1 MSAKQPIL
9 IFFGGQSAEHEVSII
24 TGLQVVENIDR
35 SGFDPHV
42 IYVRKDGVMDY
53 KPNVTKRGEFSFEF
67 DTEVQLGRDA
77 KGGYL
82 RIPGTLREKR
92 VYPTAAYLAFH
103 GGTGEGGAYQGLL
116 ESLGIPYSSPSYES
130 SVVALNKLLTK
141 AVFEKQHIP
150 CLTGS
155 GVIKQEFLGNPEKR
169 TQELVSTHSLPM
181 IVKPAHLGSSIGIK
195 VAKTEI
201 ELEKALRESF
211 FMDSVVL
218 VEPFVKK
225 FVEYNISVRS
235 DGDEIELSAIEK
247 PVSKDEIL
255 SFADKYE
262 RGGKKSGG
270 DGMASLDRE
279 VPAKI
284 DEKLA
289 NKIREIA
296 QKAYRA
302 IGASGLVRIDFMV
315 DESRPDEPFITE
327 INTIPGSVSY
337 YLWEAVGESFT
348 EQITHALTDAVRQ
361 FESRHTLDLE
371 YESDIVEKF
380 VAG

>member
-1 MSAKQPIL
+1 MSEKQPVL

-35 SGFDPHV
+35 NRYEPHV
-42 IYVRKDGVMDY
+42 IYVRKDGIMDY
-53 KPNVTKRGEFSFEF
+53 KVDVMKRSDFSLAM
-67 DTEVQLGRDA
+67 DTEVQFGRDI

-82 RIPGTLREKR
+82 RIPGKIREKR

-103 GGTGEGGAYQGLL
+103 GGTGEGGVYQGLL
-116 ESLGIPYSSPSYES
+116 ESLGIPYSSPNYEA

-141 AVFEKQHIP
+141 SVFEKQGIP
-150 CLTGS
+150 CLPGS
-155 GVIKQEFLGNPEKR
+155 GVIKHEFLAQPEEFTKD
-169 TQELVSTHSLPM
+169 LVNTHSLPV

-195 VAKTEI
+195 VAKSEI

-218 VEPFVKK
+218 VEPYVKK

-235 DGDEIELSAIEK
+235 NGEEIDLSAIEK

-289 NKIREIA
+289 DKIREIA
-296 QKAYRA
+296 TKAYRA

-315 DESRPDEPFITE
+315 DQSRPDEPFITE
-327 INTIPGSVSY
+327 INTIPGSVSF
-337 YLWEAVGESFT
+337 YLWEAVGETFT
-348 EQITHALTDAVRQ
+348 EQITHAIEDAVKQ

-371 YESDIVEKF
+371 YETNIVEKF
-380 VAG
+380 IQS

>member
-1 MSAKQPIL
+1 MSEKQPVL

-35 SGFDPHV
+35 ERFEPYV
-42 IYVRKDGVMDY
+42 IYVRKDGLMDY
-53 KPNVTKRGEFSFEF
+53 KPGITKRSDFSLRM
-67 DTEVQLGRDA
+67 DTEVQLGRDSS
-77 KGGYL
+77 GGYL
-82 RIPGTLREKR
+82 RISGKLREKR
-92 VYPTAAYLAFH
+92 VYPRAAYLAFH
-103 GGTGEGGAYQGLL
+103 GGTGEGGVYQGLL
-116 ESLGIPYSSPSYES
+116 ESFGIPYSSPSYES

-141 AVFEKQHIP
+141 SVFEKQGIP
-150 CLTGS
+150 CLPGTG
-155 GVIKQEFLGNPEKR
+155 VMRHEFLKSPETY
-169 TQELVSTHSLPM
+169 TQDLVATHSLPV
-181 IVKPAHLGSSIGIK
+181 IIKPAHLGSSIGIK
-195 VAKTEI
+195 VAKSEI

-235 DGDEIELSAIEK
+235 KGDEVELSAIEK
-247 PVSKDEIL
+247 PVSQDEIL

-284 DEKLA
+284 DTTLA
-289 NKIREIA
+289 DNIREIA

-315 DESRPDEPFITE
+315 DQLRPDEPFITE
-327 INTIPGSVSY
+327 INTIPGSVSF
-337 YLWEAVGESFT
+337 YLWEAVGETFT
-348 EQITHALTDAVRQ
+348 EQITHSIEDAVKQ

-371 YESDIVEKF
+371 YESDIVERF
-380 VAG
+380 IAG

>member
-1 MSAKQPIL
+1 MSEKQPVFIL
-9 IFFGGQSAEHEVSII
+9 FGGQSAEHEVSVI

-35 SGFDPHV
+35 ARFEPYV
-42 IYVRKDGVMDY
+42 IYIRKDGLMDF
-53 KPNVTKRGEFSFEF
+53 KSNLKKRSDFSFEM
-67 DTEVQLGRDA
+67 DMEIQLGRDS

-82 RIPGTLREKR
+82 RMPGKLREKR

-103 GGTGEGGAYQGLL
+103 GGTGEGGVYQGLL
-116 ESLGIPYSSPSYES
+116 ESLGIPYSSPSYEA

-141 AVFEKQHIP
+141 AIFEKQDIP
-150 CLTGS
+150 CLPGTG
-155 GVIKQEFLGNPEKR
+155 VMKHDFLSAPVKY
-169 TQELVSTHSLPM
+169 TQDLIAIHSLPV
-181 IVKPAHLGSSIGIK
+181 IVKPAHLGSSIGIQ

-225 FVEYNISVRS
+225 FVEYNVSVRS
-235 DGDEIELSAIEK
+235 NGEEIELSAIEK
-247 PVSKDEIL
+247 PVSQDEIL

-284 DEKLA
+284 DTTLA
-289 NKIREIA
+289 ENIREIA
-296 QKAYRA
+296 KKAYRA
-302 IGASGLVRIDFMV
+302 IDASGLVRIDFMV
-315 DESRPDEPFITE
+315 DQSRPDEPFITE

-337 YLWEAVGESFT
+337 YLWEAVGETFT
-348 EQITHALTDAVRQ
+348 EQITHAIDDAVKQ
-361 FESRHTLDLE
+361 FESRHTMDLD

-380 VAG
+380 IN